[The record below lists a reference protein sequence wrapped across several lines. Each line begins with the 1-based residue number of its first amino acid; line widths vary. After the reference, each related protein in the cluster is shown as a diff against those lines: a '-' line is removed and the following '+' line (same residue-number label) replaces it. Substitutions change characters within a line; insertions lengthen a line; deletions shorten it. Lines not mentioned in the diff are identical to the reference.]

1 MREKLKIPYP
11 IIVEGKYDKIK
22 LSSIVDA
29 EIFITDGFGIFR
41 ENEKSALFRALCQRT
56 KVIILTDSDGGGRV
70 IRNFFNS
77 NYKKEQLI
85 HLYIPT
91 VKGKEKRKAHPS
103 KAGTLGVEGIDVDV
117 LYELLL
123 PFAGAIET
131 KKGEPV
137 TKVDLYEA
145 GLSGR
150 DNSAQMR
157 ACISKA
163 LGFPEDMT
171 AGALLSAVNILYT
184 REEFLSFCEKY
195 GDKEEK

>member
-22 LSSIVDA
+22 LSSIVDG

-85 HLYIPT
+85 HLYIPS
-91 VKGKEKRKAHPS
+91 VKGKEKRKSHPS

-117 LYELLL
+117 LYDLLS

-131 KKGEPV
+131 EKGEPI
-137 TKVDLYEA
+137 TKADLYEI

-150 DNSAQMR
+150 DNSAVLR
-157 ACISKA
+157 ANVSRV
-163 LGFPEDMT
+163 LGFPEDMS
-171 AGALLSAVNILYT
+171 ASALLSAVNILST
-184 REEFLSFCEKY
+184 REEFLSFCLKHIA
-195 GDKEEK
+195 KEEK